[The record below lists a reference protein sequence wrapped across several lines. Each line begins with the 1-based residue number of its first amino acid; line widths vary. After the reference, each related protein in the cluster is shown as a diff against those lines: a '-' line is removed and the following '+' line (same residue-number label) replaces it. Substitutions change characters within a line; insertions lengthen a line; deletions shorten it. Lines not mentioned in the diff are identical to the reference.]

1 MNIFR
6 KNYLPKVVVHQDTDG
21 LWFADNG
28 LDLYNPDY
36 RVFIH
41 YFGLVSTCEERRYN
55 TARKYDTLDDLFTA
69 LYEYACA
76 EHLKAVK
83 ENLTY
88 QRVQVQL

>member
-6 KNYLPKVVVHQDTDG
+6 KNYLPRVMIHQDTDG

-28 LDLYNPDY
+28 LDHHDPDY
-36 RVFIH
+36 RAFLH
-41 YFGLVSTCEERRYN
+41 CFGLTLTRE
-55 TARKYDTLDDLFTA
+55 ARKYDTLDELFMA
-69 LYEYACA
+69 MYEYACA

-83 ENLTY
+83 EKLTY

>member
-6 KNYLPKVVVHQDTDG
+6 KNYLPKVVVHQDTEG

-28 LDLYNPDY
+28 LDKYNPDY
-36 RVFIH
+36 KVFEPH
-41 YFGLVSTCEERRYN
+41 FGLTHYTNMS
-55 TARKYDTLDDLFTA
+55 KFDSLDNLFIA
-69 LYEYACA
+69 LYEYAYK

-83 ENLTY
+83 DNLTY